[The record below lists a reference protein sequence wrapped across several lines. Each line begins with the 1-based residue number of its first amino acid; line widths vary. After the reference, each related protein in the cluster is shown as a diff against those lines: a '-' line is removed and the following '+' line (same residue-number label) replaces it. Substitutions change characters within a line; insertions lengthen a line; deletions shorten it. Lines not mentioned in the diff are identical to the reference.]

1 MRRHHVLTSLSL
13 QVQQFEALLKPI
25 AGPLRL
31 LQSGQAAGAFQQASG
46 GSGEGGRVAL
56 ANATATYVGEEYAAT
71 KALEKGQRAT
81 RDRMRAGSTAAG
93 SAGGA
98 SSGTAAT
105 IAEDDD
111 SSVGSAV
118 RAAAE
123 ANASDEVRP
132 LPRASRGSRARVVVT
147 PLVGVCDAAPYAR
160 NASSS
165 LSS

>member
-1 MRRHHVLTSLSL
+1 
-13 QVQQFEALLKPI
+13 
-25 AGPLRL
+25 
-31 LQSGQAAGAFQQASG
+31 
-46 GSGEGGRVAL
+46 
-56 ANATATYVGEEYAAT
+56 
-71 KALEKGQRAT
+71 
-81 RDRMRAGSTAAG
+81 MRAGSTAAG

-132 LPRASRGSRARVVVT
+132 LPRPSRGSRARVVVT
-147 PLVGVCDAAPYAR
+147 RLVGVCDAAPYAR